1 MSTSVS
7 STRRYEAATTL
18 WPFFVQEFLRI
29 MRGRLARLILALM
42 IYSLVMVPFIM
53 EKPPTELLHALAT
66 WLGPGEIQ
74 TKLILFVW
82 IDASMNKFAVILGP
96 VLAGGIIVD
105 ERARG
110 LLDVLIAKPIRAVDY
125 FTVKLAASS
134 AAFASFYLFGVV
146 GALCTFPWRLKGFVV
161 SDFLA
166 LSAVH
171 FFAAIFAATF
181 AGTIALFF
189 KRKLTGLLVSI
200 VILGTLVGFSWL
212 GFINPAYLTISYF
225 NPFFQGISVI
235 AKIQNYG
242 AWDLIQPII
251 VLIMFNLFMLAI
263 GRHRAPVVLEDRQ
276 AGVRRDEARP
286 GETKASAAPP
296 MSLSPQ
302 LSTAAHVYTGAGRI
316 AHGATGS
323 FTTFL
328 LSESLKA
335 FRLRHV
341 FSLIGLTLMGVIL
354 TFWLPS
360 FPESV
365 FRFFSRV
372 LDLPSWPQIIIANFL
387 AGLLFFIFWIG
398 VADVLAIF
406 VIPREQRYLD
416 MLLAKPL
423 KRREYMLARLL
434 PIMCVLLFI
443 GVIASIVQWTSMSVS
458 PFSYPPDAYAG
469 AAGVTIAWAVVLVVT
484 ANLLIMRSRDTF
496 IALMLAFI
504 PSMISIFP
512 GMFYIYRPDIYSVAA
527 RNFLVF
533 PVNLIWFADVAA
545 TWGWIIT
552 VALLAVALLLA
563 FAAGLIAEKQELS

>member
-7 STRRYEAATTL
+7 STRRQEAATTL
-18 WPFFVQEFLRI
+18 WSFFVQEFLRI
-29 MRGRLARLILALM
+29 MRGRLTRLILALM
-42 IYSLVMVPFIM
+42 IYSLIMVPFIM
-53 EKPPTELLHALAT
+53 EKPPAELLHALAS

-96 VLAGGIIVD
+96 VLAGGLIVD
-105 ERARG
+105 ERSRG
-110 LLDVLIAKPIRAVDY
+110 MLDVLMAKPVHAVDY

-146 GALCTFPWRLKGFVV
+146 GALCTFPWRLKGFAV

-166 LSAVH
+166 LSGVH

-189 KRKLTGLLVSI
+189 KRKLTGLLLSI
-200 VILGTLVGFSWL
+200 IVLGTLVGCSWL

-242 AWDLIQPII
+242 AWDIMQPII
-251 VLIMFNLFMLAI
+251 VLILFNLLMLAI
-263 GRHRAPVVLEDRQ
+263 GRHRAAIVLEDRQ
-276 AGVRRDEARP
+276 AVRPE
-286 GETKASAAPP
+286 ETKASAAPQ
-296 MSLSPQ
+296 MSLSPR
-302 LSTAAHVYTGAGRI
+302 LSTAQHVYTGAGRI

-323 FTTFL
+323 FKTFL

-341 FSLIGLTLMGVIL
+341 LSLIGLALMGVIL

-387 AGLLFFIFWIG
+387 AGLLFFIFWVG

-443 GVIASIVQWTSMSVS
+443 GGIASVVQWASMSVS

-469 AAGVTIAWAVVLVVT
+469 AAAVTIAWAVFLVVT
-484 ANLLIMRSRDTF
+484 ANLLMMRSRDTF

-512 GMFYIYRPDIYSVAA
+512 GMLYIYRPDIYSATA

-533 PVNLIWFADVAA
+533 PVNLIWFADVAVA
-545 TWGWIIT
+545 WGWIIT
-552 VALLAVALLLA
+552 VALLVVALLLA

>member
-1 MSTSVS
+1 
-7 STRRYEAATTL
+7 
-18 WPFFVQEFLRI
+18 

-42 IYSLVMVPFIM
+42 IYSLIVVPFIM
-53 EKPPTELLHALAT
+53 EKPSAELLHALAS
-66 WLGPGEIQ
+66 WLGPDDIQ

-105 ERARG
+105 ERSRG
-110 LLDVLIAKPIRAVDY
+110 LLDVLMAKPIRAVDY

-171 FFAAIFAATF
+171 LFAAIFAATF

-189 KRKLTGLLVSI
+189 KRKLTGLLTSVLL
-200 VILGTLVGFSWL
+200 LGTFVGCSWL
-212 GFINPAYLTISYF
+212 GFINPAYLAISYL
-225 NPFFQGISVI
+225 NPFFQGISLI
-235 AKIQNYG
+235 AQIQNYS
-242 AWDLIQPII
+242 AWDIIQPII

-263 GRHRAPVVLEDRQ
+263 GRHRAPVVLEDGPT
-276 AGVRRDEARP
+276 GVHPDEARHDAS
-286 GETKASAAPP
+286 KASAT
-296 MSLSPQ
+296 PQ
-302 LSTAAHVYTGAGRI
+302 LALSRPSFTSPHLYTGVGSI
-316 AHGATGS
+316 AHSATGS
-323 FTTFL
+323 FKTFL
-328 LSESLKA
+328 LFESFKA
-335 FRLRHV
+335 FRLRH
-341 FSLIGLTLMGVIL
+341 LLTLVGLMLMSVVL

-365 FRFFSRV
+365 FRFFNRV

-387 AGLLFFIFWIG
+387 AGLLFFLFWIG

-423 KRREYMLARLL
+423 QRRDYLLARLL
-434 PIMCVLLFI
+434 PILCVLLFI
-443 GVIASIVQWTSMSVS
+443 GVMASIVQWVSMSLS
-458 PFSYPPDAYAG
+458 PFSYPAGAYAG
-469 AAGVTIAWAVVLVVT
+469 AAAVTIAWAVFLVVT
-484 ANLLIMRSRDTF
+484 ANLLILRSRDTF

-512 GMFYIYRPDIYSVAA
+512 GMFYIYRPDIYSAAA

-533 PVNLIWFADVAA
+533 PVNLIWFADVAVA
-545 TWGWIIT
+545 WGWMIT
-552 VALLAVALLLA
+552 VALLALALLLA